1 MKVGAADGR
10 GAFFALR
17 TAFILSKLD
26 TYRIKYFDEVLMT
39 LGELLRHD
47 NASNRILVD
56 GSALVTYTAR
66 GAGTCDACGCPYAIG
81 DAIIGRHVRLDMAI
95 WIWKW
100 TPSCAPAAPR
110 ATSGAST
117 AILAAPGR
125 AIRGRA
131 GQPTPRR
138 GRSGAVPARSSR
150 GLRRAGPGA
159 ARSWRGPAT
168 PERPLPHVVP

>member
-81 DAIIGRHVRLDMAI
+81 DAIIGRHVRLDD
-95 WIWKW
+95 
-100 TPSCAPAAPR
+100 
-110 ATSGAST
+110 GDLDLEVD
-117 AILAAPGR
+117 AILCPGC
-125 AIRGRA
+125 
-131 GQPTPRR
+131 
-138 GRSGAVPARSSR
+138 
-150 GLRRAGPGA
+150 A
-159 ARSWRGPAT
+159 ARHIGR
-168 PERPLPHVVP
+168 